1 VALAAYRQGVTPPG
15 RTVMVLSG
23 GNVGPAILA
32 DILLD

>member
-23 GNVGPAILA
+23 GNV
-32 DILLD
+32 